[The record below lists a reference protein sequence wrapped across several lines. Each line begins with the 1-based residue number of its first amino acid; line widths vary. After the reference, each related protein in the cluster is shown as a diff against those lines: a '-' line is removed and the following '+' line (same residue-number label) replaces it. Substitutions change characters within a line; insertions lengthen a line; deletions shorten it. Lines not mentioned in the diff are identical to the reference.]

1 MGLNAADLMK
11 KVRHIQIR
19 TNRVVDDV
27 FAGQYA
33 SAFKGIG
40 IEFEE
45 VREYHPGDDVRTIDW
60 NVSARMGKP
69 YVKKY
74 VEERELTVMLMV
86 DVSPSA
92 FYGTVGQSKKD
103 LAAELCAVLAFS
115 AVRNNDKI
123 GLMLFTDRVELFLP
137 PTKGTRHVLRV
148 VRELLHFEG
157 KGLGTDI
164 GQALQ
169 HMTRLMKRHCVV
181 FLVSDFLSSDY
192 EKSLQISAL
201 RHDIIPIT
209 ITDPTEMSFP
219 NVGLIELE
227 DAETHERVLVDTS
240 SPIVRRRFEKQYE
253 EKVKMRR
260 SIFRSAGIESI
271 DIINGESYV
280 RPISQFFRKRE
291 RLR

>member
-1 MGLNAADLMK
+1 MSLNAADLMK
-11 KVRHIQIR
+11 KVKHIQIR

-45 VREYHPGDDVRTIDW
+45 VREYHTGDDVRTIDW

-86 DVSPSA
+86 DVSPSV

-115 AVRNNDKI
+115 AVKNNDKI
-123 GLMLFTDRVELFLP
+123 GLMLFTDRVEEFLP
-137 PTKGTRHVLRV
+137 PKKGSRHVLRV
-148 VRELLHFEG
+148 VRELLHFES
-157 KGLGTDI
+157 KGSGTDI
-164 GQALQ
+164 GHALKY
-169 HMTRLMKRHCVV
+169 MTKVMKRRCVV
-181 FLVSDFLSSDY
+181 FLVSDFLSGDY
-192 EKSLQISAL
+192 EKSLQISAH

-209 ITDPTEMSFP
+209 ITDPTEIRLP
-219 NVGLIELE
+219 DVGLIEFE
-227 DAETHERVLVDTS
+227 DAETNERVLVDTS
-240 SPIVRRRFEKQYE
+240 SQMVRRKFEEQYHE
-253 EKVKMRR
+253 NVKMCT
-260 SIFRSAGIESI
+260 SIFRSAGIDSI
-271 DIINGESYV
+271 DIINGQSYV
-280 RPISQFFRKRE
+280 RPIRQFFRNRE
-291 RLR
+291 RLH